1 MPIFQLKP
9 SGAMAGSMKWPR
21 RPMTLSASCGADERA
36 RGGVDDGQMREHPE
50 RQGDGDD
57 DGAGLAHEDARAV
70 DEAQAEREAEWA
82 CGTAAARG

>member
-21 RPMTLSASCGADERA
+21 RPMTLSASSGAVQCA
-36 RGGVDDGQMREHPE
+36 AGGVDDGQVGQHPE
-50 RQGDGDD
+50 RQRDAED
-57 DGAGLAHEDARAV
+57 DGAGLAKEDAGAV
-70 DEAQAEREAEWA
+70 DQAKSQRAQRWA